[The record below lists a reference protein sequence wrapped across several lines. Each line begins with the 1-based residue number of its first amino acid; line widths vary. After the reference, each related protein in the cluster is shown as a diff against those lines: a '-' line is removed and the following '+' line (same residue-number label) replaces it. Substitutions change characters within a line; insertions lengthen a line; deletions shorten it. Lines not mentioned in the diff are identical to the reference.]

1 MTIYMLISDVI
12 IMMYIDLAFLVGAY
26 KIHNTWG
33 EKARGLVQALKGEDI
48 FEEHIDQCQTESS
61 HLVPGSTRN
70 VRE

>member
-33 EKARGLVQALKGEDI
+33 EKARGLVQALKGDGY
-48 FEEHIDQCQTESS
+48 F
-61 HLVPGSTRN
+61 
-70 VRE
+70 